1 MVVAVAAAS
10 SSRLLTRFCMSTGP
24 LSAST
29 GDSTLLGSAV
39 RLPVKLLMAAFAPR
53 GKRMAMLKDSE
64 VDAGVVGVPGLGRM
78 MGAGVAVAGWSGA
91 TGVNIGVGKIVA
103 TDITAGE
110 GVGLDVGVATGERS
124 AADEGEEGELG
135 PNNAA
140 EVAAGAN
147 MGADVMVGVE
157 GTGLWVDKD
166 GDVIWAGKLGTDNP
180 GEGVTGRGR
189 YTGVYGIGVGMTG
202 LKPAGAAAAAE
213 PEPGSPLKSAAT
225 ALAGP

>member
-1 MVVAVAAAS
+1 
-10 SSRLLTRFCMSTGP
+10 
-24 LSAST
+24 
-29 GDSTLLGSAV
+29 
-39 RLPVKLLMAAFAPR
+39 
-53 GKRMAMLKDSE
+53 MAMLKDSE

-91 TGVNIGVGKIVA
+91 TGVNVGVGKIVA
-103 TDITAGE
+103 TNITAGE
-110 GVGLDVGVATGERS
+110 RVGLDVGVGTGERS
-124 AADEGEEGELG
+124 AADAGEEGELG
-135 PNNAA
+135 PKNAT

-147 MGADVMVGVE
+147 MGAGNMGACEMVGVE

-166 GDVIWAGKLGTDNP
+166 GEVIWAGKLGTGGGFTPGDDP

-189 YTGVYGIGVGMTG
+189 YTGVYGNGVGMTG

-213 PEPGSPLKSAAT
+213 PEPGSQLKSAAT